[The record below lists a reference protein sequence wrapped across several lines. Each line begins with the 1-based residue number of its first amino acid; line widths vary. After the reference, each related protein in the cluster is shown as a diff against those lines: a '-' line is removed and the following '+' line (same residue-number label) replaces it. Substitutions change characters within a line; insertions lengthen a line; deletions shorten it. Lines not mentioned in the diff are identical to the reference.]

1 MFVWGVV
8 LYDVL
13 QQKLAKKDG
22 SIFDR
27 NRDIENLW
35 EFYQAYKQRYK
46 VEDIQKEEEKWRE
59 SGTFTTKLGEYGII
73 LPFLS
78 IFFYYDFG
86 LICVKYM
93 VSHNSHLFVNIF
105 HFLLS
110 WLLCEDNNTP

>member
-22 SIFDR
+22 SIIDR
-27 NRDIENLW
+27 KRDIEKLW

-46 VEDIQKEEEKWRE
+46 VEDIQQEEEKWRE

-73 LPFLS
+73 LSFLS
-78 IFFYYDFG
+78 IFFTMFLG
-86 LICVKYM
+86 
-93 VSHNSHLFVNIF
+93 LFV
-105 HFLLS
+105 
-110 WLLCEDNNTP
+110 